1 MQLSTTTTTATK
13 SFLYASLALLCL
25 AGSRVSSLSPA
36 ASGHHDQIKVMSE
49 QDQQDLQQVKYHI
62 ANEYTEFKNI
72 GEVLN
77 FIEKVRVLLQKY
89 PRNVAFAQGDLKEL
103 YKFLSQES
111 VHKLN
116 RLDDG
121 PFQLPISDDRIPLA
135 QRAVEEDEL
144 TRKLFAGP
152 LRSLVE
158 ARRQQN
164 ARAEDGNHKDGN
176 FFVNFWCKLSG
187 NCPN

>member
-1 MQLSTTTTTATK
+1 MQLTTTTTLFVCSA
-13 SFLYASLALLCL
+13 LALLSL
-25 AGSRVSSLSPA
+25 ANILVSSAPAAAA
-36 ASGHHDQIKVMSE
+36 ASGDLKVISD
-49 QDQQDLQQVKYHI
+49 QDQQDMQQVKYHI
-62 ANEYTEFKNI
+62 ANEYSEFKNI
-72 GEVLN
+72 PEVLN
-77 FIEKVRVLLQKY
+77 FIEKVRLLLQKY
-89 PRNVAFAQGDLKEL
+89 PRNNFFAQGELKEL
-103 YKFLSQES
+103 LKFLSQES
-111 VHKLN
+111 VHRVN

-121 PFQLPISDDRIPLA
+121 PFTMPISDDRIPLA

-152 LRSLVE
+152 LRSLIE

-176 FFVNFWCKLSG
+176 FFANFWCKLSG